1 MSNKEIQKKY
11 NNKIKLINK
20 YNDFYYDKSQPIVD
34 DQVYDNLKRE
44 ILQLEIDYD
53 FLRSEKSPSKNV
65 GHKPSRNF
73 KKSLHKV
80 PMLSLG
86 NAFSEDDLNN
96 FEKKI
101 KNFLSIKENIKINYS
116 AEPKIDG
123 ISASLTYKDGKF
135 YKGLSRGDGTEG
147 EDITENLKTISDIPK
162 VISAKDFPKEID
174 IRGEVFIQNSDFKN
188 LNEKFANPRNAAS
201 GSLRQKN
208 PNDTKKIP
216 LKFIAYTFG
225 YEKGLLIKYQS
236 DFIEKLSEWGFK
248 TNPLNKLISGV
259 KNLIENYNEIEKK
272 RANLDFDIDGI
283 VYKVDEF
290 AMQKRLGNVANA
302 PRWAIAHKFSSN
314 KAISQILDIEIQVG
328 RTGAL
333 TPVAKIKPI
342 NIGGVVVSNAT
353 LHNEDEINRKDI
365 RIGDAAVVERAGD
378 VIPHILSVDLKKR
391 SKNSLKF
398 VFPKKCP
405 SCGSVTIKDFNLVT
419 KKIDAVRRCSSEGYY
434 CEKIS
439 IEKLKHFVS
448 KEAFNIDGLGKK
460 IVEGFWKQKFIKYP
474 QDIFKLNYDKIEKLE
489 GWGKLSVENLKYSI
503 NQRKNISLERFIY
516 SLGIRHI
523 GLENAKLLSRYF
535 VSFLKFKNLS
545 KTKNYEDLLNIDGI
559 GDTQINSIKNF
570 FINKENIQVLNELEK
585 VLIIKNATSTKKD
598 GILKNKTF
606 LVTGKLNNI
615 SRAEVKSLIEENSG
629 TTVSTVSKKLDYLI
643 TGEKPTKKK
652 IDNAKQLKIKII
664 DQGEFLKMLNKTS

>member
-1 MSNKEIQKKY
+1 M
-11 NNKIKLINK
+11 
-20 YNDFYYDKSQPIVD
+20 
-34 DQVYDNLKRE
+34 
-44 ILQLEIDYD
+44 
-53 FLRSEKSPSKNV
+53 
-65 GHKPSRNF
+65 
-73 KKSLHKV
+73 
-80 PMLSLG
+80 
-86 NAFSEDDLNN
+86 
-96 FEKKI
+96 
-101 KNFLSIKENIKINYS
+101 
-116 AEPKIDG
+116 
-123 ISASLTYKDGKF
+123 
-135 YKGLSRGDGTEG
+135 
-147 EDITENLKTISDIPK
+147 
-162 VISAKDFPKEID
+162 
-174 IRGEVFIQNSDFKN
+174 
-188 LNEKFANPRNAAS
+188 
-201 GSLRQKN
+201 
-208 PNDTKKIP
+208 
-216 LKFIAYTFG
+216 
-225 YEKGLLIKYQS
+225 
-236 DFIEKLSEWGFK
+236 
-248 TNPLNKLISGV
+248 
-259 KNLIENYNEIEKK
+259 
-272 RANLDFDIDGI
+272 
-283 VYKVDEF
+283 
-290 AMQKRLGNVANA
+290 
-302 PRWAIAHKFSSN
+302 
-314 KAISQILDIEIQVG
+314 
-328 RTGAL
+328 
-333 TPVAKIKPI
+333 
-342 NIGGVVVSNAT
+342 
-353 LHNEDEINRKDI
+353 
-365 RIGDAAVVERAGD
+365 
-378 VIPHILSVDLKKR
+378 IPHILSVDLKKR

-405 SCGSVTIKDFNLVT
+405 SCGSVTIKDFNSVT